1 MTNVQYA
8 LMVLVMAAVTAAIR
22 FLPFLVF
29 NGKRE
34 TPAFITYLGRVL
46 PYAVMGMLVVFCYKS
61 VSFLKTPFGIPELI
75 AGAVVVGLHAWRRNT
90 LLSILSGT
98 AVYMLLIQLVF

>member
-22 FLPFLVF
+22 FLPFLIF

-46 PYAVMGMLVVFCYKS
+46 PYAVMGMLVVFCFKS
-61 VSFLKTPFGIPELI
+61 VSFLKTPFGVPELI

>member
-46 PYAVMGMLVVFCYKS
+46 PYAVMGMLVVFCFKS
-61 VSFLKTPFGIPELI
+61 VSFLKAPFGVPELI

-98 AVYMLLIQLVF
+98 AIYMLLIQLVF

>member
-22 FLPFLVF
+22 FLPFLIF

-46 PYAVMGMLVVFCYKS
+46 PYAVMGMLVVFCFKS

-75 AGAVVVGLHAWRRNT
+75 AGTVVVGLHAWRRNT

>member
-1 MTNVQYA
+1 MTDLQYA
-8 LMVLVMAAVTAAIR
+8 LMVAVMAAVTAAIR
-22 FLPFLVF
+22 FLPFLIF

-46 PYAVMGMLVVFCYKS
+46 PYAVMGMLVVFCFKS
-61 VSFLKTPFGIPELI
+61 VSFLKAPFGVPELI

>member
-22 FLPFLVF
+22 FLPFLIF

-46 PYAVMGMLVVFCYKS
+46 PYAVMGMLVVFCFKS

-75 AGAVVVGLHAWRRNT
+75 AGAVVVGLHVWRRNT
-90 LLSILSGT
+90 LLSILCGT
-98 AVYMLLIQLVF
+98 ATYMVLVQLVF

>member
-8 LMVLVMAAVTAAIR
+8 LMVLVMAVVTAAIR
-22 FLPFLVF
+22 FLPFLIF

-46 PYAVMGMLVVFCYKS
+46 PYAVMGMLVVFCFKS
-61 VSFLKTPFGIPELI
+61 VSFLKAPFGVPELI
-75 AGAVVVGLHAWRRNT
+75 SGAVVVGLHAWRRNT

>member
-8 LMVLVMAAVTAAIR
+8 LMVLIMAAVTAAIR
-22 FLPFLVF
+22 FLPFLIF

-46 PYAVMGMLVVFCYKS
+46 PYAVMGMLVVFCFKS
-61 VSFLKTPFGIPELI
+61 VSFLKAPFGIPELI

>member
-46 PYAVMGMLVVFCYKS
+46 PYAVMGMLVVFCFKS
-61 VSFLKTPFGIPELI
+61 ISFLKAPFGVPELI

>member
-8 LMVLVMAAVTAAIR
+8 LMVLILAAVTAAIR
-22 FLPFLVF
+22 FLPFLIF

-46 PYAVMGMLVVFCYKS
+46 PYAVMGMLVVFCFKS
-61 VSFLKTPFGIPELI
+61 VSFLKAPFGIPELI